1 MRTNGWLLDTLW
13 WVFVS
18 LLLFYSCVLF
28 SSGQFVISE
37 WNIHHTL
44 KLFFNHNIRIFAF
57 FLAPLSLS
65 LYIDISRVEWKTCVL
80 FNFKFKSQIWQITK
94 HSPNL
99 FDSIVVFLFFLLSF
113 LNFKL
118 IKCIK
123 IGRWQRA
130 RNKKSNNPHSEI
142 TLYWLRSRFN
152 SGRKW
157 PCNGFYA
164 TPSIF
169 LIELKPAKSM
179 LSVYRVGSFFSPL
192 SFNP

>member
-57 FLAPLSLS
+57 FLAPLSL
-65 LYIDISRVEWKTCVL
+65 YIDISRVEWKTCVL
-80 FNFKFKSQIWQITK
+80 FNFKFKSQIRQITK

-99 FDSIVVFLFFLLSF
+99 YVSIVVFLFFIELLEF
-113 LNFKL
+113 Q
-118 IKCIK
+118 I
-123 IGRWQRA
+123 
-130 RNKKSNNPHSEI
+130 NKMYQNWSLTESKKQKVEQSTLGNHTLLTEI
-142 TLYWLRSRFN
+142 TFQQW
-152 SGRKW
+152 
-157 PCNGFYA
+157 
-164 TPSIF
+164 
-169 LIELKPAKSM
+169 AKM
-179 LSVYRVGSFFSPL
+179 AVQ
-192 SFNP
+192 